1 MLYQCVI
8 ASFCHRDIF
17 YHFTA
22 QAVTSL
28 MLDVNAGTPWLPPQ
42 VGPTHKFSRRIGDR
56 MGPF

>member
-8 ASFCHRDIF
+8 ASFCQRDIF

-28 MLDVNAGTPWLPPQ
+28 MLDVNAGTPQ
-42 VGPTHKFSRRIGDR
+42 VGPTHKLSRRIGDR